1 MTERT
6 DTPVTRIN
14 TPFTNEH
21 FAAYCLRMVGQPY
34 WFGTAGYKC
43 SKSLLTSKRNKY
55 PNHYLEK
62 NEGIYQ
68 DGIKKKLVCADCIG
82 GCKGYAWTGGGQA
95 ILDAIGTDKS
105 ISSSYGS
112 HGCPDKGANSMF
124 TYAKSKGCVWGTI
137 DTLPDV
143 VGLALYKDG
152 HAGYYVGDGFAVEW
166 KGTTYG
172 CVKSAVKGRGWT
184 HWYMLP
190 FIDYG
195 DIIVKQPTDAEPQLV
210 EPQLGSRLLINGSQ
224 GQDVKTMQE
233 LLMQLGY
240 DMGSYGADGKFGAVT
255 EKAVKAFQKKVGIK
269 QDGIYG
275 TDTHTALMSAIAERD
290 DGLSEDSGMED
301 DKDSGKE
308 DAGKDHAGEVESIPA
323 ETQRLVLITAPHGN
337 INIRYGNGTNFERIT
352 SVPPG
357 TKLPYIAAAENG
369 WIAVLVNGIV
379 GWVHPEYILKNIH
392 FVE

>member
-1 MTERT
+1 MPER
-6 DTPVTRIN
+6 IE

-43 SKSLLTSKRNKY
+43 SKSLLTSKRNQY
-55 PNHYLEK
+55 PDHYLEK

-68 DGIKKKLVCADCIG
+68 DGIKKKLVCSDCIG

-124 TYAKSKGCVWGTI
+124 TYAKSKGCAWGTI
-137 DTLPDV
+137 DTLPEV

-195 DIIVKQPTDAEPQLV
+195 DIIVKQPVDV
-210 EPQLGSRLLINGSQ
+210 ELPLGSRLLINDSQ

-240 DMGSYGADGKFGAVT
+240 DMSSYGADGKFGAVT
-255 EKAVKAFQKKVGIK
+255 EKAVKAFQKKVGIR

-290 DGLSEDSGMED
+290 DGKSEED
-301 DKDSGKE
+301 EFRAELDDGFKDELTTNEPKTT
-308 DAGKDHAGEVESIPA
+308 
-323 ETQRLVLITAPHGN
+323 ETEKLVLITAPHGN

-357 TKLPYIAAAENG
+357 TQLPYIASAENG
-369 WIAVLVNGIV
+369 WVAVLVNGKV
-379 GWVHPEYILKNIH
+379 GWVHSDYSRI
-392 FVE
+392 